1 MHWIALLIL
10 ITLSVGIDLWLI
22 PKPAQGILEIAVFY
36 LWIFRL
42 CFWVRKINP
51 SSNCLFWAILC
62 LVFDLIDKLPPHQS
76 GWPISV
82 LIAFVIRDEL
92 LEQYN
97 QREPIHLQLSP
108 VKTFF
113 FSFYYFQYYLYE
125 IAVAKEQQQSVDNLE
140 PNSDPVS

>member
-1 MHWIALLIL
+1 M
-10 ITLSVGIDLWLI
+10 
-22 PKPAQGILEIAVFY
+22 
-36 LWIFRL
+36 
-42 CFWVRKINP
+42 
-51 SSNCLFWAILC
+51 
-62 LVFDLIDKLPPHQS
+62 
-76 GWPISV
+76 
-82 LIAFVIRDEL
+82 
-92 LEQYN
+92 EQYN